1 MLKLPSSSPTT
12 GHVNRALLH
21 SEGALL
27 TEQLAGAAR
36 YGKQPVLCHPVG
48 MASIIS
54 SNHHTL
60 LWLPWSRD
68 QTKNNTS
75 EMKDRINLI

>member
-1 MLKLPSSSPTT
+1 MLTLPSSSPTT

-36 YGKQPVLCHPVG
+36 YGKQAALCHPVG
-48 MASIIS
+48 MASITS
-54 SNHHTL
+54 SNHSALTA
-60 LWLPWSRD
+60 
-68 QTKNNTS
+68 
-75 EMKDRINLI
+75 LI